1 MTELVYELEE
11 KMNEYKKRKQIRKG
25 YRRSQFIIFAAR
37 NIIGPIFKK
46 VCNMHNEK
54 VHIDEQPFILMANHG
69 DNLDVALEQTG
80 IRRYMRFVM
89 SDHLMRK
96 SAMRVLIN
104 FLASPIVYH
113 REKGSDS
120 LYNEVVAN
128 LNAGVNVAIHI
139 EGGKTNNGETGYISK
154 RNAQMVKDGN
164 CALVTYRNKGGYL
177 KIPRWADNKRK
188 GPTFGEVVN
197 IYSKEEVQKMS
208 IDELYSHI
216 LEDLQFNVYDEQR
229 INPQKYTAENPAQS
243 AEIIL
248 YVCPKCKAVGTLKT
262 KSDKIF
268 CSCGFEAKIDDY
280 GFWHSEDMYFDDIVR
295 WDKFQKGVLKEL
307 TESKKGTD
315 ELLFEDTEQ
324 TIYSLDKNG
333 NRVLKAE
340 SACISLFGDCFEIS
354 DEGFTDMIPIESIK
368 KISIAAKMNL
378 LIVTD
383 KTYYEIHSHKPRSAI
398 KYVVAVRYLLGKEN
412 R

>member
-1 MTELVYELEE
+1 
-11 KMNEYKKRKQIRKG
+11 
-25 YRRSQFIIFAAR
+25 
-37 NIIGPIFKK
+37 
-46 VCNMHNEK
+46 
-54 VHIDEQPFILMANHG
+54 
-69 DNLDVALEQTG
+69 
-80 IRRYMRFVM
+80 
-89 SDHLMRK
+89 
-96 SAMRVLIN
+96 
-104 FLASPIVYH
+104 
-113 REKGSDS
+113 
-120 LYNEVVAN
+120 
-128 LNAGVNVAIHI
+128 
-139 EGGKTNNGETGYISK
+139 
-154 RNAQMVKDGN
+154 
-164 CALVTYRNKGGYL
+164 
-177 KIPRWADNKRK
+177 
-188 GPTFGEVVN
+188 
-197 IYSKEEVQKMS
+197 
-208 IDELYSHI
+208 
-216 LEDLQFNVYDEQR
+216 
-229 INPQKYTAENPAQS
+229 
-243 AEIIL
+243 
-248 YVCPKCKAVGTLKT
+248 
-262 KSDKIF
+262 
-268 CSCGFEAKIDDY
+268 
-280 GFWHSEDMYFDDIVR
+280 MYFDDIVR